1 MKKIISGVLILV
13 GLVLI
18 SLPLIQNKLIS
29 DKTENVNRTLKDIA
43 YEDIKRNTDTQDRE
57 DVEFEYEAIED
68 VSPTNVIFGT
78 MNFDEKN
85 IIGQLSIPDLN
96 IDLPLLKGLT
106 NSNLAVGV
114 TTMRKDQNMGEG
126 NYPVSGHNMKNKSLL
141 FGSLMDIEVGSKAYI
156 TDKNTVYEYEIYDIE
171 KDKSTEKILRKIGK
185 NADTTIKVVTVTD
198 DMDYYYQS
206 KQYVSLSI
214 DFGNRIDGVL
224 QYRDLADEILRAE
237 GIDAEITINLRGKI
251 QGILNYSEKNKVA
264 NALLKELDAKVVS
277 ENRGNDLFTIYAYS
291 ENVEDSV
298 ICAGEKVNINISEDY
313 DEIENMTTIYLSTPL
328 NNLDY

>member
-1 MKKIISGVLILV
+1 MQKIGMVTAVIIWFLLAGKLIMDKIEVERNIVEAFSSQSFTAMEGEISAFGEYGITYLTDEEKESI
-13 GLVLI
+13 LI
-18 SLPLIQNKLIS
+18 S
-29 DKTENVNRTLKDIA
+29 IA
-43 YEDIKRNTDTQDRE
+43 NSLGINSGYEI
-57 DVEFEYEAIED
+57 
-68 VSPTNVIFGT
+68 
-78 MNFDEKN
+78 FDE
-85 IIGQLSIPDLN
+85 
-96 IDLPLLKGLT
+96 
-106 NSNLAVGV
+106 
-114 TTMRKDQNMGEG
+114 
-126 NYPVSGHNMKNKSLL
+126 
-141 FGSLMDIEVGSKAYI
+141 
-156 TDKNTVYEYEIYDIE
+156 E
-171 KDKSTEKILRKIGK
+171 KDKTTEKILRKIGK

>member
-171 KDKSTEKILRKIGK
+171 VVE
-185 NADTTIKVVTVTD
+185 DTA
-198 DMDYYYQS
+198 MYM
-206 KQYVSLSI
+206 
-214 DFGNRIDGVL
+214 
-224 QYRDLADEILRAE
+224 
-237 GIDAEITINLRGKI
+237 
-251 QGILNYSEKNKVA
+251 
-264 NALLKELDAKVVS
+264 
-277 ENRGNDLFTIYAYS
+277 
-291 ENVEDSV
+291 VEDSQSEK
-298 ICAGEKVNINISEDY
+298 AGGPILSLMTCYHSSKSGKRFFALGELVDEYSYEDMEMKQ
-313 DEIENMTTIYLSTPL
+313 DI
-328 NNLDY
+328 